1 MRIIGLTGGIASG
14 KSTIARLLEKMGAS
28 VIDADQLSRD
38 AVIPGSMALSEIA
51 EEFGPSILNQ
61 DGTLNRAA
69 LGKIIFADPDSRH
82 LLEAITHP
90 AIASLARERLDSLER
105 KGVEVAV
112 YMAPLLVEA
121 GVSGRVDEI
130 WVVFVDTETQVMRLM
145 ARDGISREE
154 ALQRINS
161 QMPMEEK
168 RHFGKVV
175 IDNRGSLDDA
185 ERQVRAAWER
195 EVLNRYGE

>member
-14 KSTIARLLEKMGAS
+14 KSTIARMLEKMGAS

-38 AVIPGSMALSEIA
+38 AVIPGSLALSEIA

>member
-1 MRIIGLTGGIASG
+1 M
-14 KSTIARLLEKMGAS
+14 LEKMGAS

-38 AVIPGSMALSEIA
+38 AVIPGSLALSEIA

>member
-38 AVIPGSMALSEIA
+38 AVIPGSLALSEIA

-154 ALQRINS
+154 ALQRIDS

>member
-14 KSTIARLLEKMGAS
+14 KSTIARMLEKMGAS

-154 ALQRINS
+154 ALQRIDS

>member
-14 KSTIARLLEKMGAS
+14 KSTIARMLEKMGAS

-38 AVIPGSMALSEIA
+38 AVMPGSQALSEISKA
-51 EEFGPSILNQ
+51 FGPTILNQ

-69 LGKIIFADPDSRH
+69 LGKIVFADPDSRR

-90 AIASLARERLDSLER
+90 AIASLAQERLDSLER

-112 YMAPLLVEA
+112 YMAPLLIEA
-121 GVSGRVDEI
+121 GVSDRVDEI
-130 WVVFVDTETQVMRLM
+130 WVVYVDTETQVMRLM

-154 ALQRINS
+154 ALQRIGS

-168 RHFGKVV
+168 RHLGKVV

-195 EVLNRYGE
+195 EVLNREGE

>member
-38 AVIPGSMALSEIA
+38 AVIPGSLALSEIA

>member
-14 KSTIARLLEKMGAS
+14 KSAIARMLEKMGAS

-38 AVIPGSMALSEIA
+38 AVMPGSLALSEIA
-51 EEFGPSILNQ
+51 KAFGPSILNQ

-69 LGKIIFADPDSRH
+69 LGKIIFADQDSRR

-90 AIASLARERLDSLER
+90 AIASLAKERLDSLER

-121 GVSGRVDEI
+121 GVSDRVDEI
-130 WVVFVDTETQVMRLM
+130 WVVYLDTETQVVRLM

-154 ALQRINS
+154 ALQRIGS

-168 RHFGKVV
+168 RLYGKVV

-195 EVLNRYGE
+195 EVLNRES

>member
-14 KSTIARLLEKMGAS
+14 KSTIARMLEKMGAS

>member
-14 KSTIARLLEKMGAS
+14 KSTIARMLEKLGAS
-28 VIDADQLSRD
+28 VIDADQLSRE
-38 AVIPGSMALSEIA
+38 VVMPGSQALTEIA
-51 EEFGPSILNQ
+51 KAFGPSILNQ

-69 LGKIIFADPDSRH
+69 LGRIIFADPESRR

-90 AIASLARERLDSLER
+90 AIASLAKVRLDSLER
-105 KGVEVAV
+105 KGVEVVV
-112 YMAPLLVEA
+112 YMAPLLIEA

-130 WVVFVDTETQVMRLM
+130 WVVYVDTETQVMRLM

-154 ALQRINS
+154 ALLRTGS
-161 QMPMEEK
+161 QMPMDEK

-175 IDNRGSLDDA
+175 IDNRGSLDDVW
-185 ERQVRAAWER
+185 QKVRALWER
-195 EVLNRYGE
+195 EVLNREGE